1 MLPGALVAAA
11 MLSACGSDT
20 TTSEPTATT
29 THGTLALSPPFRIAS
44 VDAATFQ
51 SQVGATASGQ
61 QLLALSGNP
70 TCGVDFYYIKYWTVG
85 AMNETTQS
93 SGALMV
99 PTGAAPA
106 CSGPRPIVLY
116 AHGTQFAKQFNI
128 ADITNTG
135 NTEGALI
142 AAMFAAQGY
151 IVVAP
156 NYAGYD
162 ISTLGYHPFLN
173 AAQQSGEMMDALSAA
188 RTALPTT
195 FASSTSDNGKL
206 FITGYSEG
214 GYVAMATERAM
225 ETGGQTVTAAAPM
238 SGPYALEALFDAV
251 LFGNVDLGSTLFSP
265 LVSTSYQHAYGNIY
279 TAPSDFYSATY
290 ATGIETL
297 LPSTMTTTQII
308 QNGLLPETALLDST
322 TPVVS
327 LPDNPTESAELT
339 TLLAVPSDASNP
351 LTPLFAL
358 GFGNPYLINNSAR
371 VDYTV
376 DAFGNLDGADLG
388 GSALAAAVPTNGL
401 RKDLYMNDMRNGSW
415 SPTARTLLCGGANDP
430 TVFFSVDTETMA
442 AFWSNLPTGTVTVL
456 NVDPSVAPSG
466 PYAAIQAGF
475 QASQAQELA
484 LLQTAAGGGLT
495 PLAAEEELLENYH
508 GASVPPF
515 CTLAARTFFDT
526 F

>member
-1 MLPGALVAAA
+1 
-11 MLSACGSDT
+11 
-20 TTSEPTATT
+20 
-29 THGTLALSPPFRIAS
+29 
-44 VDAATFQ
+44 
-51 SQVGATASGQ
+51 
-61 QLLALSGNP
+61 
-70 TCGVDFYYIKYWTVG
+70 
-85 AMNETTQS
+85 
-93 SGALMV
+93 
-99 PTGAAPA
+99 
-106 CSGPRPIVLY
+106 
-116 AHGTQFAKQFNI
+116 
-128 ADITNTG
+128 
-135 NTEGALI
+135 
-142 AAMFAAQGY
+142 
-151 IVVAP
+151 
-156 NYAGYD
+156 
-162 ISTLGYHPFLN
+162 
-173 AAQQSGEMMDALSAA
+173 
-188 RTALPTT
+188 
-195 FASSTSDNGKL
+195 
-206 FITGYSEG
+206 
-214 GYVAMATERAM
+214 
-225 ETGGQTVTAAAPM
+225 
-238 SGPYALEALFDAV
+238 
-251 LFGNVDLGSTLFSP
+251 
-265 LVSTSYQHAYGNIY
+265 
-279 TAPSDFYSATY
+279 
-290 ATGIETL
+290 
-297 LPSTMTTTQII
+297 MTTTQII

-327 LPDNPTESAELT
+327 VPDNPTESAELT

-415 SPTARTLLCGGANDP
+415 SPTAHTLLCGGGNDP

-442 AFWSNLPTGTVTVL
+442 AFWPTGTVTVL

-466 PYAAIQAGF
+466 PYAAIQAEF